1 MINTKLRG
9 FKKLAREAQSCQ
21 KCEAMCDKT
30 AVLSGLNGNLDP
42 QVMFIAEAPG
52 RQGADRTR
60 RPFSGDKSGA
70 NFQKLLDSINLRREE
85 IFITNTVLCS
95 PRSASGANRKPTK
108 NEIKN
113 CADFLKRTIELIN
126 PNIIVTLGA
135 VALEALRAIEYHQ
148 FTLKREAARIL
159 KWNKRL
165 LIPLYHPS
173 PQVIASHRRMREQLA
188 DFQILKKAIEKQA
201 TDRHQIIKG

>member
-1 MINTKLRG
+1 MVKEKE
-9 FKKLAREAQSCQ
+9 FQSLAREAQNCQ

-30 AVLSGLNGNLDP
+30 AVLSELNGNLDP
-42 QVMFIAEAPG
+42 KAMFIAEAPG

-108 NEIKN
+108 SEIKN

-159 KWNKRL
+159 KWNERL
-165 LIPLYHPS
+165 LVPLYHPS
-173 PQVIASHRRMREQLA
+173 PQVIASHRREQEQLA
-188 DFQILKKAIEKQA
+188 DFQVLKKAIEMNLQ
-201 TDRHQIIKG
+201 QIGIK

>member
-1 MINTKLRG
+1 MSSAKLKQ
-9 FKKLAREAQSCQ
+9 FQSLAREAQSCQ
-21 KCEAMCDKT
+21 KCEAMCDKI
-30 AVLSGLNGNLDP
+30 AVLSELNGNLNP
-42 QVMFIAEAPG
+42 KAMFIAEAPG

-70 NFQKLLDSINLRREE
+70 NFQKLLDSINLKREE

-108 NEIKN
+108 SEIKN
-113 CADFLKRTIELIN
+113 CADFLKRTIKLIN

-148 FTLKREAARIL
+148 FTLKRETARIL
-159 KWNKRL
+159 KWNERL
-165 LIPLYHPS
+165 LVPLYHPS
-173 PQVIASHRRMREQLA
+173 PQVIASHRRETEQLA
-188 DFQILKKAIEKQA
+188 DFQILKKAIEMNMRQ
-201 TDRHQIIKG
+201 TGE